1 MLSMVSA
8 LMVESG
14 TLTLSTWQLMA
25 RPSWLAVGLSVSTL
39 SVVFASLEKVSRL
52 PSEIRNC
59 P

>member
-25 RPSWLAVGLSVSTL
+25 RPSWLAVGLRVSTL

-52 PSEIRNC
+52 PSGIKNC